1 MGPLDSSCLFF
12 SKENTAHQVTRT
24 VIGVMILK
32 MKGFELSGRKLN
44 LGIKYEKIRGEGGSH
59 VGAGV
64 SRQGLDKWKN
74 IFLP

>member
-1 MGPLDSSCLFF
+1 MP
-12 SKENTAHQVTRT
+12 
-24 VIGVMILK
+24 LK

-44 LGIKYEKIRGEGGSH
+44 LGNKYEKIRGEGGSH
-59 VGAGV
+59 AGAGV